1 MIRVLEVLASLR
13 RAGAERVAVSVACG
27 LDRTRFEPAVVSLYD
42 AFSGGFEPDLEACGL
57 KVWHLGKRR
66 GFDPRMWYRVSR
78 VIRLF
83 RPNIIHTHS
92 YVLRYVLP
100 ARAANPHGIVVHS
113 VHNSAEREVD
123 RTGRMV
129 HRIGFRLGVQ
139 PVAISD
145 EVARSFRE
153 LYGSEPAAIIYNGAG
168 VENGFQAGARESWR
182 RVHGFSPADL
192 LIVSA
197 ARFEPQKNP
206 LGLIAAFARA
216 LPRLPASHLIMAG
229 EGSLLGECRAL
240 AARLGVSDRVYF
252 PGLCRD
258 VAELLSACDIFA
270 LASDWEGVPVAVIE
284 AMAARLPVVATAVG
298 GVGELVETDVTGLLV
313 PPGDAHALAEAMADL
328 AGDPERRRGMGERA
342 RQRAERFD
350 ASVMVASYARLFER
364 LCGGPA

>member
-42 AFSGGFEPDLEACGL
+42 AFPGGFEPDLDACRV
-57 KVWHLGKRR
+57 KVWHLGKRS
-66 GFDPRMWYRVSR
+66 GFDPGMWYRLSR
-78 VIRLF
+78 VIRSF

-100 ARAANPHGIVVHS
+100 ARATNPHGIVVHS

-123 RTGRMV
+123 RAGRLM
-129 HRIGFRLGVQ
+129 HRVAFRLGVR
-139 PVAISD
+139 PVAISG

-153 LYGSEPAAIIYNGAG
+153 LYGREPAAIIYNGAG
-168 VENGFQAGARESWR
+168 VKNGFHAGARESWR
-182 RVHGFSPADL
+182 RAHGFSAGDL
-192 LIVSA
+192 LIVST

-206 LGLIAAFARA
+206 LGLITAFARA
-216 LPRLPASHLIMAG
+216 LPRMPASHLIMAG
-229 EGSLLGECRAL
+229 EGSLLGECREL
-240 AARLGVSDRVYF
+240 TARLGVSDRVYF
-252 PGLCRD
+252 AGLCRD

-298 GVGELVETDVTGLLV
+298 SVAELVETGVTGVLV
-313 PPGDAHALAEAMADL
+313 PAGDAPALAGAMADL
-328 AGDPERRRGMGERA
+328 AGDAERRRGMGERA
-342 RQRAERFD
+342 RQRAQRFD
-350 ASVMVASYARLFER
+350 ASVMVASYAALFER
-364 LCGGPA
+364 LCGGAA